1 MTQHFPFTAIVGQKD
16 MKLALI
22 LNIINPTLSG
32 VLIRGEKGT
41 AKSTAV
47 RALAEI
53 LPVIE
58 HVKDCPFRLALSETG
73 AVCRDCMSTACPG
86 QGMTDPE
93 AVNGG
98 DMETEQSGIR
108 VIELPVGATEDRV
121 VGTMDLEHA
130 LKKGEKRIE
139 PGLLAAAHRGILYVD
154 EVNLLDDHVV
164 DVLLD
169 SAAMG
174 VNTIEREGV
183 SFSHPARFTL
193 VGTMNPE
200 EGELRPQLLDRFG
213 LCVNIGG
220 IREVEERVKVM
231 EYRAKFDEDPENFI
245 QRWEAESRDLSARI
259 VKATDL
265 YPQVSIPRELLFEIA
280 AFCLDVGVDGHR
292 GDIIMLKTAKTLAA
306 WEGRTEVVSKD
317 IETAARL
324 VLPHRIRRKPLQ
336 EIAQDIGA
344 VREANRAKNAEKV

>member
-1 MTQHFPFTAIVGQKD
+1 MNNRPIYPFTAIVGQEK
-16 MKLALI
+16 MKLALM
-22 LNIINPTLSG
+22 LNVVNPGLSG

-47 RALAEI
+47 RALADI
-53 LPVIE
+53 LPEIAVFTE
-58 HVKDCPFRLALSETG
+58 DPFQLDPELELDVFNEIHLLTQG
-73 AVCRDCMSTACPG
+73 HPHEACP
-86 QGMTDPE
+86 E
-93 AVNGG
+93 V
-98 DMETEQSGIR
+98 SKRKVR
-108 VIELPVGATEDRV
+108 VVELPVGATEDRV
-121 VGTMDLEHA
+121 VGTLDLEHA

-139 PGLLAAAHRGILYVD
+139 PGILAQAHRNILYVD

-213 LCVNIGG
+213 LCVNIEG
-220 IREVEERVKVM
+220 IHKAEDRVTIMER
-231 EYRAKFDEDPENFI
+231 RAAFDLDPEGFAAQWI
-245 QRWEAESRDLSARI
+245 AESAALADRLLIAR
-259 VKATDL
+259 AL
-265 YPQVSIPRELLFEIA
+265 YPQVEVERPLLFEIA
-280 AFCLDVGVDGHR
+280 QTCLEVGVDGHR

-306 WEGRTEVVSKD
+306 LDGRTKVESAD
-317 IETAARL
+317 ISASAEL
-324 VLPHRIRRKPLQ
+324 VLPHRVRRQPLM
-336 EIAQDIGA
+336 EIADNVQA
-344 VREANRAKNAEKV
+344 LRKRALAGQ

>member
-1 MTQHFPFTAIVGQKD
+1 MKNRPIYPFTAIVGQEK
-16 MKLALI
+16 MKLALM
-22 LNIINPTLSG
+22 LNVVNPSLSG

-47 RALAEI
+47 RALADI
-53 LPVIE
+53 LPEITVFAE
-58 HVKDCPFRLALSETG
+58 DPFHL
-73 AVCRDCMSTACPG
+73 
-86 QGMTDPE
+86 DPE
-93 AVNGG
+93 EEMDAYA
-98 DMETEQSGIR
+98 EIR
-108 VIELPVGATEDRV
+108 RITQGHHAEVRPEVIKRKVRVVELPVGATEDRV
-121 VGTMDLEHA
+121 VGTLDLEHA

-139 PGLLAAAHRGILYVD
+139 PGILAQAHRNILYVD

-213 LCVNIGG
+213 LCVNIEG
-220 IREVEERVKVM
+220 IHTAEDRVAIMER
-231 EYRAKFDEDPENFI
+231 RAAFDLDPEGFAD
-245 QRWEAESRDLSARI
+245 RWIAESEALADRLLIARS
-259 VKATDL
+259 L
-265 YPQVSIPRELLFEIA
+265 YPQVEVARPLLFEIA
-280 AFCLDVGVDGHR
+280 QTCLEVGVDGHR

-306 WEGRTEVVSKD
+306 LEGRTKVESAD
-317 IETAARL
+317 ITTSAEL
-324 VLPHRIRRKPLQ
+324 VLPHRVRRQPLM
-336 EIAQDIGA
+336 EIADNVQALRKQALVG
-344 VREANRAKNAEKV
+344 K